1 MSQQIFHSYLHRGEY
16 LTFHSYL
23 HKGEYLHRGE
33 CLITFPSGV
42 PAVFA
47 RIHWQLLCIL
57 VPGFVIREL
66 LMNY

>member
-1 MSQQIFHSYLHRGEY
+1 MPQQIFHSYLHRGEY
-16 LTFHSYL
+16 LV
-23 HKGEYLHRGE
+23 K

-42 PAVFA
+42 PVVFA
-47 RIHWQLLCIL
+47 RIRWQLLCIL